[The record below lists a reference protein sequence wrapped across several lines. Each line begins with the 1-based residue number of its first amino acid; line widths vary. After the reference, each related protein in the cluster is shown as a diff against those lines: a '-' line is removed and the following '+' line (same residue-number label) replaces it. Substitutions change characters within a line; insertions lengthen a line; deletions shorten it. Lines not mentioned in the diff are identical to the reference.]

1 MRPARAVADRGTR
14 RSSPLLVVNVS
25 VLATVSTFPARSTA
39 PPLKVHE
46 LGATEASVDREHDKV
61 GEPVSRPRL
70 GTDGRHDP
78 VDLILGQEPGELGRD
93 ASEPDTVGRHDVRK
107 PLILRPTEED
117 LEGRVYVC
125 LVTSRAAV
133 ESGQRSTSAAVTRPT
148 GVSGRRKPTRRWTT
162 FSYAERVRVTLCAFA
177 SRKARPASPRRSGRT
192 TAGRRRGGRRTTGR
206 TG

>member
-1 MRPARAVADRGTR
+1 MRTARAVADRGTR

-117 LEGRVYVC
+117 LEG
-125 LVTSRAAV
+125 
-133 ESGQRSTSAAVTRPT
+133 P
-148 GVSGRRKPTRRWTT
+148 GVR
-162 FSYAERVRVTLCAFA
+162 L
-177 SRKARPASPRRSGRT
+177 PRHV
-192 TAGRRRGGRRTTGR
+192 AGGRRVGPALHVGGGDPPDGGLGPKKADEALDDLLVLRARPRGPVRLRVEEGSPGVTQALWPHDGR
-206 TG
+206 S